1 MGCHQGRE
9 HHSALA
15 FNTSLLDTQSTSATH
30 VGLEYSTRNIF
41 IVTGVDWLCSCIA
54 QVGDANSLTEDRDKQ
69 VERMGLTPDWIIQV
83 TLTLTFACSA
93 SESEARTCS
102 CLSSVHLIVFRRA

>member
-1 MGCHQGRE
+1 MQ

-15 FNTSLLDTQSTSATH
+15 FNTSLLYTQSTPATH

-54 QVGDANSLTEDRDKQ
+54 QVGDANSLTEDKDKQ

-83 TLTLTFACSA
+83 MLTLSVACIA
-93 SESEARTCS
+93 SESGDEICS
-102 CLSSVHLIVFRRA
+102 CLSSVHLIAFCRA